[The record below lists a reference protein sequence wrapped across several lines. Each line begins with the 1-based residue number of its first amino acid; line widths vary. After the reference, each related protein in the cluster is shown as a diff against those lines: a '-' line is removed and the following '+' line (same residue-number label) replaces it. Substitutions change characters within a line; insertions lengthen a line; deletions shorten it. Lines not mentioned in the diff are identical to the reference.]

1 MIELKPCPFCGGKAK
16 ICATTTKTYPKDHG
30 QHWCYCEKCGA
41 TGQSF
46 SDFEDDGSSVFKA
59 IEAWNRRDD
68 NESESSLDDIL
79 NFVFQSIKIAIAKE
93 RISELKGQ
101 VDSLLV
107 TMEDNNDEKK

>member
-1 MIELKPCPFCGGKAK
+1 MEEICAKNAITNFWKGWSRMTELKPCPFCGEKAK
-16 ICATTTKTYPKDHG
+16 ICATTTKTYPKNHG

-68 NESESSLDDIL
+68 N
-79 NFVFQSIKIAIAKE
+79 
-93 RISELKGQ
+93 G
-101 VDSLLV
+101 
-107 TMEDNNDEKK
+107 